1 MKLSLIVPCYNEEDN
16 VEAFYE
22 ATRQAFAHKEFSY
35 EIIFVNDG
43 SKDLTQK
50 KLQTIYEKK
59 EENIVVVNFS
69 RNFGKEAA
77 IYAGFQKSSG
87 DLVTII
93 DADLQQRPEIVLDM
107 MEILDRDESIDCVAA
122 YQEKRN
128 EGKMISFLKKMFYK
142 MINKTTEIEFHEGAS
157 DFRTF
162 RRNMVNAILNL
173 PEYYRFSKGIFS
185 WIGFNTYYIP
195 YTAEERNAG
204 TSKWSVRKL
213 FKYAMEGFISF
224 TTFPLKIATGIG
236 VFTSFCAI
244 VYLIVVVIQKL
255 CFGNPVPGYPTIV
268 VLILLLG
275 GIQLI
280 ILGIMGE
287 YIARMYVQEKNRP
300 IYIERETLDY
310 KKNRLDLN

>member
-1 MKLSLIVPCYNEEDN
+1 MWGL
-16 VEAFYE
+16 
-22 ATRQAFAHKEFSY
+22 T
-35 EIIFVNDG
+35 
-43 SKDLTQK
+43 LTQK

-142 MINKTTEIEFHEGAS
+142 MINKTTEVEFHEGAS

-195 YTAEERNAG
+195 YIAEERNAG

-224 TTFPLKIATGIG
+224 NLK
-236 VFTSFCAI
+236 
-244 VYLIVVVIQKL
+244 
-255 CFGNPVPGYPTIV
+255 
-268 VLILLLG
+268 
-275 GIQLI
+275 
-280 ILGIMGE
+280 
-287 YIARMYVQEKNRP
+287 
-300 IYIERETLDY
+300 
-310 KKNRLDLN
+310 